1 MPIFIPKSLAPPL
14 KIFSCLPSFQN
25 RNLKARMLEHGT
37 VYAIKLAWLQSFL
50 SLLPFKLWWYIHF
63 AWTADSDFSCH
74 FIFYKVFTEFFTLS
88 SFFFFLMLWVLWP
101 GAVLDLNFPT
111 RIEPESP
118 ALEGQV
124 LNMGLPG
131 KCLPVILDWYNN
143 GSEKKTGKLDNHAL
157 VSSPILYSRN
167 FYICLGV
174 FVHSLWTLEA
184 CSIQLAGTRAGPS
197 WFSCSE
203 DIAKVFWGQELC
215 HMPAWYTFEFV
226 PPVVI
231 KEG

>member
-1 MPIFIPKSLAPPL
+1 MPLSLPD
-14 KIFSCLPSFQN
+14 FSHFLASYLLNCDGISTSGLNCRQWLFLSFY
-25 RNLKARMLEHGT
+25 L
-37 VYAIKLAWLQSFL
+37 LQSL
-50 SLLPFKLWWYIHF
+50 YW
-63 AWTADSDFSCH
+63 
-74 FIFYKVFTEFFTLS
+74 IFYIIF
-88 SFFFFLMLWVLWP
+88 FFFFLTLWVLWP
-101 GAVLDLNFPT
+101 GGVLDLNFPT
-111 RIEPESP
+111 RIEPESL

-131 KCLPVILDWYNN
+131 KSLPVILDWYNN

-184 CSIQLAGTRAGPS
+184 CSIQLARSRAGPS

-215 HMPAWYTFEFV
+215 HLPAWYTFEFV

>member
-63 AWTADSDFSCH
+63 GAELQTVTFLVILS
-74 FIFYKVFTEFFTLS
+74 FTKSLLNFLHYLLL
-88 SFFFFLMLWVLWP
+88 FFLTLWVLWP
-101 GAVLDLNFPT
+101 GGVLDLNFPT
-111 RIEPESP
+111 RIEPESL

-131 KCLPVILDWYNN
+131 KSLPVILDWYNN

-184 CSIQLAGTRAGPS
+184 CSIQLARSRAGPS

-215 HMPAWYTFEFV
+215 HLPAWYTFEFV